1 MTVQS
6 DDADPK
12 PSRTR
17 RLGGRRIY
25 EALKAQIGEGLYQ
38 PGAAM
43 PSTRALATE
52 LGVARST
59 VTSAYEQ
66 LLAEGFLESRQGAPT
81 RVAPLLPVPAE
92 GAGSV
97 CPRSRHRLSAYGERM
112 KMLADSAAPAS
123 TDRELVIDF
132 RYGDLSTA
140 DFPILLWKRAL
151 SAAASHR
158 PDRLTYGRPEGSLRL
173 RTALQAYLWRARGIR
188 CDAEQIIIVSGS
200 QQGLDLCARILLDPA
215 DRFVVE
221 NPCYQMARLAFAAT
235 GAAPVSVSARED
247 GLDTGLLA
255 HTHARLAYVTPSHQF
270 PLGGVMPVS
279 RRQQLVAWAS
289 ATGAY
294 VVEDDYDGE
303 YRYDIKPVP
312 PLYGLGGD
320 TGRVIYAGTVSKTL
334 SPSLRIGYLI
344 VPSGLKPV
352 FTAAKQLVDRHTPTV
367 EQDALASLLES
378 GLYERHIRR
387 VRRRNGERRRCL
399 LDALD
404 QAFGARIAIEGADA
418 GLHVVVW
425 LRDLPATVEAELMAR
440 GRQKGIGLY
449 PVSPLYDPARP
460 EDAPACAGLIM
471 GYAAL
476 DDRQIR
482 QGVGMLAEVVSLL
495 LLR

>member
-1 MTVQS
+1 MTVQY

-12 PSRTR
+12 LSRTR

-25 EALKAQIGEGLYQ
+25 AALKAQISEGLYP

-43 PSTRALATE
+43 PSTRALASE
-52 LGVARST
+52 LGVARTT

-92 GAGSV
+92 DAGMV
-97 CPRSRHRLSAYGERM
+97 RPRSRHRLSAYGERM
-112 KMLADSAAPAS
+112 KTLADRAAPVPVA
-123 TDRELVIDF
+123 REPVIDF

-140 DFPILLWKRAL
+140 DFPTLLWKRAL
-151 SAAASHR
+151 SAAASRR

-188 CDAEQIIIVSGS
+188 CDADQIIIVSGS

-221 NPCYQMARLAFAAT
+221 NPCYQMARQVFAAT
-235 GAAPVSVSARED
+235 GAVPVSVSARED
-247 GLDTGLLA
+247 GLDTARLA
-255 HTHARLAYVTPSHQF
+255 RTNASLAYVTPSHQF
-270 PLGGVMPVS
+270 PLGGVMPIA
-279 RRQQLVAWAS
+279 RRQQLLAWAS

-312 PLYGLGGD
+312 PLYGLRGE
-320 TGRVIYAGTVSKTL
+320 TSRVIYVGTVSKIL
-334 SPSLRIGYLI
+334 SPCLRIGYLI
-344 VPSGLKPV
+344 VPEGLKAV
-352 FTAAKQLVDRHTPTV
+352 FTTAKQLADRHTPTV
-367 EQDALASLLES
+367 EQEALASLLEG

-387 VRRRNGERRRCL
+387 VRRRNGERRRSL

-404 QAFGARIAIEGADA
+404 QAFGARIAIQGADA

-425 LRDLPATVEAELMAR
+425 LCDLPATAEAGLVAR
-440 GRQKGIGLY
+440 ARQRGIGLY
-449 PVSPLYDPARP
+449 PVSPLYDPGHP
-460 EDAPACAGLIM
+460 EEAPTCAGLVM

-476 DDRQIR
+476 DARQIR
-482 QGVGMLAEVVSLL
+482 QGVGMLAEIV
-495 LLR
+495 RDMTA

>member
-43 PSTRALATE
+43 PSTRALASE
-52 LGVARST
+52 LGVARTT

-81 RVAPLLPVPAE
+81 RVAPLLPIPAE
-92 GAGSV
+92 DAGSV
-97 CPRSRHRLSAYGERM
+97 RPRSRSRHRLSAYGERM
-112 KMLADSAAPAS
+112 KMLADWATPAAVG
-123 TDRELVIDF
+123 REPVIDF

-140 DFPILLWKRAL
+140 DFPTLLWKRAL

-173 RTALQAYLWRARGIR
+173 RTALQGYLWRARGIR

-221 NPCYQMARLAFAAT
+221 NPCYHLARQAFAAT
-235 GAAPVSVSARED
+235 GAVPVAVSARED

-255 HTHARLAYVTPSHQF
+255 HTNARLAYVTPSHQF
-270 PLGGVMPVS
+270 PLGGVMPVA
-279 RRQQLVAWAS
+279 RRQQLLAWAS

-303 YRYDIKPVP
+303 CRLFSAVFRLAQSFDKQTFYI
-312 PLYGLGGD
+312 GD
-320 TGRVIYAGTVSKTL
+320 ASQAASCRTMDLATRPA
-334 SPSLRIGYLI
+334 PSS
-344 VPSGLKPV
+344 V
-352 FTAAKQLVDRHTPTV
+352 
-367 EQDALASLLES
+367 
-378 GLYERHIRR
+378 
-387 VRRRNGERRRCL
+387 
-399 LDALD
+399 
-404 QAFGARIAIEGADA
+404 ADA
-418 GLHVVVW
+418 GPHQE
-425 LRDLPATVEAELMAR
+425 P
-440 GRQKGIGLY
+440 
-449 PVSPLYDPARP
+449 
-460 EDAPACAGLIM
+460 
-471 GYAAL
+471 
-476 DDRQIR
+476 
-482 QGVGMLAEVVSLL
+482 
-495 LLR
+495 

>member
-6 DDADPK
+6 DDADLK

-38 PGAAM
+38 PGAAV

-97 CPRSRHRLSAYGERM
+97 YPRSRHRLSAYGERM

-123 TDRELVIDF
+123 VGREPVIDF

-140 DFPILLWKRAL
+140 DFPTLLWKRAL

-173 RTALQAYLWRARGIR
+173 RTALQGYLWRARGIR
-188 CDAEQIIIVSGS
+188 CEAEQIIIVSGS

-221 NPCYQMARLAFAAT
+221 NPCYQMARQAFAAT
-235 GAAPVSVSARED
+235 GAVPVSVSARED

-270 PLGGVMPVS
+270 PLGGVMPVA
-279 RRQQLVAWAS
+279 RRQQLLAWAS

-303 YRYDIKPVP
+303 FRLHRGHTAAQIAFRIADMTSANSCCHFGPTTDRQLLRTASHFAADPFEDIRVFSASVI
-312 PLYGLGGD
+312 GSIN
-320 TGRVIYAGTVSKTL
+320 GRT
-334 SPSLRIGYLI
+334 
-344 VPSGLKPV
+344 
-352 FTAAKQLVDRHTPTV
+352 FTAASLENEAGRGRAVQNLRRHTTKAFV
-367 EQDALASLLES
+367 LAS
-378 GLYERHIRR
+378 
-387 VRRRNGERRRCL
+387 
-399 LDALD
+399 
-404 QAFGARIAIEGADA
+404 
-418 GLHVVVW
+418 
-425 LRDLPATVEAELMAR
+425 
-440 GRQKGIGLY
+440 
-449 PVSPLYDPARP
+449 PVA
-460 EDAPACAGLIM
+460 
-471 GYAAL
+471 
-476 DDRQIR
+476 
-482 QGVGMLAEVVSLL
+482 
-495 LLR
+495 